1 MTSTCLQQHQS
12 CTLLPVYVYMCIYH
26 KHLGWMLTGAVHC
39 ISKPT
44 VSMCMQANKPEFHQ
58 LDEDKFL
65 RQQLA
70 GKVVIEFPVLIVL
83 LPGEIKDYSVV
94 QDTASMQKSDVPTCA
109 EGTVRS

>member
-1 MTSTCLQQHQS
+1 
-12 CTLLPVYVYMCIYH
+12 
-26 KHLGWMLTGAVHC
+26 MLIWAVHC
-39 ISKPT
+39 ISDPI
-44 VSMCMQANKPEFHQ
+44 VSMCTQANKPEFHR

-94 QDTASMQKSDVPTCA
+94 QDTDSMQKNDVPACA
-109 EGTVRS
+109 EATIRQ